1 VKKHPQPIA
10 DVLATLLKRSGI
22 ARRVDQAS
30 VIPDWPGLV
39 GEQIA
44 AVTLPTSVTA
54 DGTLFV
60 RVTTNAWMSE
70 LSLLEPEL
78 LKALNARPE
87 RVGINRIRWQLGA

>member
-1 VKKHPQPIA
+1 MKKHPQPIA

-22 ARRVDQAS
+22 GRRIDQAS
-30 VIPDWPGLV
+30 VIPEWPGLV

-44 AVTLPTSVTA
+44 AVTLPMSVTA

-78 LKALNARPE
+78 LRALNSRPE
-87 RVGINRIRWQLGA
+87 RAGIVRIRWQLGG